1 MAIYYLRRKIK
12 LKESCIV
19 GCELLHMRCFAHI
32 LILIVQEGLKDIH
45 ESIAKVRNAVRY
57 AKSSPKKV

>member
-1 MAIYYLRRKIK
+1 
-12 LKESCIV
+12 V